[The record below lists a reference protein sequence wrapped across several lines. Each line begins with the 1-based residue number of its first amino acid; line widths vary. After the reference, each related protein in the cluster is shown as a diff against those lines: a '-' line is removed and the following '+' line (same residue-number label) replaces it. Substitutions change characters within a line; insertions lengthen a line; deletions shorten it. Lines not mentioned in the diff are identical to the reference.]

1 MQTIIQKVK
10 MNFRNEVLHNR
21 YTEFN
26 KYIDG
31 YNPLLATV
39 NTYFLNKPK
48 SVISDTNLIG
58 LAVNLRKK

>member
-1 MQTIIQKVK
+1 

-21 YTEFN
+21 YTVFN

-58 LAVNLRKK
+58 LAGEFEKK

>member
-1 MQTIIQKVK
+1 M
-10 MNFRNEVLHNR
+10 LHNR